1 MVVVGGGVAGMAAAA
16 RLAKAGH
23 AVELHERA
31 DVLGGRWAARELP
44 GVGLVDDAR
53 GVLPFPAPWRDLFR
67 KSGRPL
73 EAELARSGHAL
84 VPAPPVRY
92 RFADGTALSLPTERG
107 AQQAALRPVVG
118 AAAAARWQHLLDELD
133 EVWLALR
140 PLGLEYPLLGRR
152 QLTRPVLAR
161 LHARRSLAWLAAR
174 LDEPR
179 LEALVRSLA
188 HRHGSHPE
196 RTPAFVAVDLS
207 VSRRFGHWHLAAADP
222 AARPADTGRS
232 SVLAEALAGRL
243 ATRRVAVHLGSA
255 VTGLEVVDG
264 RVVGV
269 VTADGPRRAAAVVV
283 TTDPWQLVDALLP
296 RDADPALRRRTH
308 RLRPAAAPAV
318 EHTALDRPALAVTE
332 TVELAADGTPVV
344 SWARPV
350 GERTVVSRHDHGR
363 SRPDPGAGA
372 AWRGWRSW
380 LLRPPVT
387 PGPAG
392 LHLASAA
399 SAGGD
404 GPSQVVLSG
413 ALASYACHDALDRA
427 PDASRGD
434 ASGAAPAP
442 V

>member
-1 MVVVGGGVAGMAAAA
+1 MPASPDPVVVVGGGVAGMAAAA

-31 DVLGGRWAARELP
+31 DVLGGRWAAAEVP
-44 GVGLVDDAR
+44 GAGLVDAAP

-73 EAELARSGHAL
+73 EAELARTGHAL

-92 RFADGTALSLPTERG
+92 RFADGALLSLPTERG

-118 AAAAARWQHLLDELD
+118 AAAADRWRDLLDELD

-140 PLGLEYPLLGRR
+140 PLGLEHPLLGRR
-152 QLTRPVLAR
+152 QLPRPVLAR

-174 LDEPR
+174 LDEPH

-188 HRHGSHPE
+188 HRHGSEPE

-207 VSRRFGHWHLAAADP
+207 TSRRFGHWHLAAADP
-222 AARPADTGRS
+222 AAHPADTGRS
-232 SVLAEALAGRL
+232 SVLAEVLAARL
-243 ATRRVAVHLGSA
+243 TTRRVAVHLGST
-255 VTGLEVVDG
+255 VTGLEVSAG

-269 VTADGPRRAAAVVV
+269 RTAAGTRPAAAVVV
-283 TTDPWQLVDALLP
+283 TTDPWHLVDELLP
-296 RDADPALRRRTH
+296 RDADPGLRRRTH
-308 RLRPAAAPAV
+308 RLRPAAAPEVTHAG
-318 EHTALDRPALAVTE
+318 LDRPVRGVTE
-332 TVELAADGTPVV
+332 TVELAADGTPVL

-350 GERTVVSRHDHGR
+350 ADGTVVSRHDHGR
-363 SRPDPGAGA
+363 SRPRPSAGA

-380 LLRPPVT
+380 LLRPPVSA
-387 PGPAG
+387 GPAG

-413 ALASYACHDALDRA
+413 ALASYACHDAL
-427 PDASRGD
+427 G
-434 ASGAAPAP
+434 
-442 V
+442 

>member
-207 VSRRFGHWHLAAADP
+207 VSRRFGHWHLRRGRPGRPSRRHRALVGAGRGAGRP
-222 AARPADTGRS
+222 AGHPPGRASTSARPSPASRS
-232 SVLAEALAGRL
+232 STAGSVG
-243 ATRRVAVHLGSA
+243 RRDGGRPPPGGGRRRHHRPVAAG
-255 VTGLEVVDG
+255 
-264 RVVGV
+264 
-269 VTADGPRRAAAVVV
+269 RRAA
-283 TTDPWQLVDALLP
+283 PP
-296 RDADPALRRRTH
+296 RRGPGPAAPHPPAPARGGARRR
-308 RLRPAAAPAV
+308 A
-318 EHTALDRPALAVTE
+318 TALDRPALAVTE
-332 TVELAADGTPVV
+332 TVELTADGTPVV

-363 SRPDPGAGA
+363 SRPDPGRERPGAAGA
-372 AWRGWRSW
+372 AGCCARR
-380 LLRPPVT
+380 
-387 PGPAG
+387 
-392 LHLASAA
+392 
-399 SAGGD
+399 
-404 GPSQVVLSG
+404 
-413 ALASYACHDALDRA
+413 
-427 PDASRGD
+427 
-434 ASGAAPAP
+434 
-442 V
+442 